1 MGLTVVAFPIGF
13 VLSYLIMGTLY
24 FLVIGP
30 IALLF
35 RALGRDSMRRAYD
48 PQASTYWS
56 PVERRRDKESYFHQ
70 Y

>member
-1 MGLTVVAFPIGF
+1 
-13 VLSYLIMGTLY
+13 
-24 FLVIGP
+24 LVIGP

-48 PQASTYWS
+48 PKASTYWS
-56 PVERRRDKESYFHQ
+56 SVDRPRDKESYFHQ